1 MSAPRFNGPLA
12 AAAARTW
19 NGILRHGRPD
29 PWPAEVDAAV
39 RDPAAVPLC
48 VNCLQPQAGHHWFCP
63 HCGGPTGEY
72 VATMPYLY
80 IFQQGEFFRRGVM
93 GPPERRVGVLVFQAL
108 YAAANYSFF
117 APVYWFWM
125 VRRAQGRPIC
135 VERRPVVRFEEAAE

>member
-1 MSAPRFNGPLA
+1 MSESQFKGPLA
-12 AAAARTW
+12 VAAERTW
-19 NGILRHGRPD
+19 KGILRHGKPD
-29 PWPAEVDAAV
+29 PWPAEIDAAV

-48 VNCLQPQAGHHWFCP
+48 VNCLHPQDGHWWFCSN
-63 HCGGPTGEY
+63 CGSPTGEF

-93 GPPERRVGVLVFQAL
+93 GAPERRKDVLFFQAL

-117 APVYWFWM
+117 VPLYWFWM

-135 VERRPVVRFEEAAE
+135 EERRREMQFEESAL